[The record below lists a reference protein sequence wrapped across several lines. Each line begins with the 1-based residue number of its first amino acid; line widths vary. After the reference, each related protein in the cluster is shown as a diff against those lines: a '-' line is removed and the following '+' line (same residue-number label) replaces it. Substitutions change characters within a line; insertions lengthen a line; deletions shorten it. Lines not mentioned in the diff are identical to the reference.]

1 MDCVLLLHECMW
13 LNDQVFLP
21 ELQFYGAIWYKSLQ
35 KLHHVIEYK
44 SQYIILM
51 SYSAHS
57 PFFFFFSTEVKRI
70 IAYLHI
76 LWNNVYIC
84 LQYGSIHHV
93 NMYCRYTRQGL
104 STLSSLLWVPL
115 MYLYVLNL
123 IRSQLSYQGKLKNTN
138 IIRSL
143 KNNESYRVFG
153 IVYGNPLTVTIVVI
167 YFNCQLE
174 KFYNH

>member
-1 MDCVLLLHECMW
+1 
-13 LNDQVFLP
+13 
-21 ELQFYGAIWYKSLQ
+21 
-35 KLHHVIEYK
+35 
-44 SQYIILM
+44 
-51 SYSAHS
+51 
-57 PFFFFFSTEVKRI
+57 
-70 IAYLHI
+70 
-76 LWNNVYIC
+76 
-84 LQYGSIHHV
+84 
-93 NMYCRYTRQGL
+93 
-104 STLSSLLWVPL
+104 